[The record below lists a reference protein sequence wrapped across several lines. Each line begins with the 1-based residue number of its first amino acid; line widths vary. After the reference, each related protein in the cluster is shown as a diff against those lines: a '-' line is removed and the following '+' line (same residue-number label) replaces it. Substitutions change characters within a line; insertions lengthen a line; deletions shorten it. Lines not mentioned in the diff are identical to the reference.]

1 MTDRKSTS
9 GNDQDDG
16 VLGRFRYEA
25 QLKRTLKPWAV
36 FGIAFSFMS
45 ITTSVYTSFGYG
57 LGQFGPASVLFW
69 PVVLAGQ
76 LLVALIIAELGSRIP
91 LAGYSYQWGSRMV
104 NTGYGWLIAIIAFAY
119 LLASAAT
126 ITYVLVAPF
135 IEAMFGWNAT
145 KLDTLLIAFA
155 TLVFTAVINI
165 VGVKLFA
172 RINSVAV
179 MAEIVASLLIAVAV
193 AVAYFARPD
202 HSVAFLTNTGGVHGS
217 AVWGGVIGSLVMG
230 LFSLTGFESAAD
242 ISEEAVGAAGSVPR
256 AVILSLVGSGIIGF
270 ISLLCFAVAVPDIS
284 SVANSASP
292 IVTIISHWFGAPA
305 SRALLVFPLV
315 AVLGTALAVVA
326 VQGRLLFALARDN
339 VAPGSRLLR
348 RVNSAQ
354 IPGAAII
361 VGVLLTGMLL
371 VYAYFQA
378 SSFDVL
384 VGATSILPYIVYLML
399 IAAYVVRRRE
409 LARLGNKGTFGLG
422 RWAVPVFAL
431 SFIWLVSALLM
442 LTVPAAFH
450 SADEV
455 VLIVA
460 AVGVL
465 WYVAVLHWRVRDGRA
480 GVDSLERTVSGGVKS
495 PAVTPYGQAGGSGAE
510 DVIPVEDLDGI

>member
-1 MTDRKSTS
+1 
-9 GNDQDDG
+9 
-16 VLGRFRYEA
+16 
-25 QLKRTLKPWAV
+25 
-36 FGIAFSFMS
+36 MS

-57 LGQFGPASVLFW
+57 LGKFGPASVLFW

-91 LAGYSYQWGSRMV
+91 LTGYSYQWGSRMV

-126 ITYVLVAPF
+126 ITYVLVGPF

-155 TLVFTAVINI
+155 TLAFTAVINI

-193 AVAYFARPD
+193 AIAYFAKPD
-202 HSVAFLTNTGGVHGS
+202 HSVAFLIEHRRRARVCRVGRCRRIAGDGPVFAHRIRVGGGY
-217 AVWGGVIGSLVMG
+217 L
-230 LFSLTGFESAAD
+230 
-242 ISEEAVGAAGSVPR
+242 R
-256 AVILSLVGSGIIGF
+256 GSGG
-270 ISLLCFAVAVPDIS
+270 SRRERPPGRDLCPSWARAS
-284 SVANSASP
+284 SGS
-292 IVTIISHWFGAPA
+292 FLCCA
-305 SRALLVFPLV
+305 SRSPFPTFPVWRTPRHRLSPLSRTGSGQRRVASFCVFPLV

-354 IPGAAII
+354 TPGAAII
-361 VGVLLTGMLL
+361 VGVLLTAMLL

-399 IAAYVVRRRE
+399 IGAYVVRRRE
-409 LARLGNKGTFGLG
+409 LARLGNKGTFSLG

-442 LTVPAAFH
+442 LTIPAAFH
-450 SADEV
+450 SADVV

-460 AVGVL
+460 AAGVV
-465 WYVAVLHWRVRDGRA
+465 WYAAVLHWRVRAGRA
-480 GVDSLERTVSGGVKS
+480 GVESLERTVS
-495 PAVTPYGQAGGSGAE
+495 
-510 DVIPVEDLDGI
+510 VIPAEDLDAI